1 MFTVVTNVSDRS
13 DYMSKN
19 DQTKRRVHRRVDGGT
34 PASNGFLPQQM
45 ILHPTNGRERYNI
58 MFLLELQ
65 LFSNIVTTNN
75 V

>member
-1 MFTVVTNVSDRS
+1 MFTAVTNVSDRS

-19 DQTKRRVHRRVDGGT
+19 DQIKRGVHRRVDDGT

-45 ILHPTNGRERYNI
+45 ILHPTNGRNRYNI

-65 LFSNIVTTNN
+65 LFSNVVTTNN